1 MSQATFYR
9 CAKCGNLFAVV
20 QKGACV
26 PQCCGEPMEEL
37 VAGSVDAAA
46 EKHVPAITREDGKI
60 SVQVGSVEHP
70 MLDVHHIAWIAL
82 SAPDRLGVRFL
93 EPGEKPVATFNVD
106 IDDVTIYEYCNLH
119 GLWKAEA

>member
-1 MSQATFYR
+1 MAQATFYR
-9 CAKCGNLFAVV
+9 CNKCGNLFAVV
-20 QKGACV
+20 QKGTCV

-46 EKHVPAITREDGKI
+46 EKHVPAVTRQDGAI

-70 MLDVHHIAWIAL
+70 MLDEHHIAWIAL
-82 SAPDRLGVRFL
+82 SAPDRLGIRFL
-93 EPGEKPVATFNVD
+93 EPGQKPAVNFNVD
-106 IDDVTIYEYCNLH
+106 VDDVTMYEYCNLH